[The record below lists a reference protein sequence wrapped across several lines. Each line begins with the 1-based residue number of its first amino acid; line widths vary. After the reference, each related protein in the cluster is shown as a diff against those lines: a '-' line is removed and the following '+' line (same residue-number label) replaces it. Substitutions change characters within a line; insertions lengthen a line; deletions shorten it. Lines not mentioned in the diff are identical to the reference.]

1 MHLVLYF
8 WELER
13 PICSKFLCLNF
24 QIMEEERRIEISKRA
39 KGKGKL
45 RMTWEEIAINAA
57 VTDEKVIKDVQG

>member
-1 MHLVLYF
+1 
-8 WELER
+8 
-13 PICSKFLCLNF
+13 
-24 QIMEEERRIEISKRA
+24 MEEERRIEISKRA